1 MGKRLTWPG
10 NEANFTVLIVAESN
24 WLTFLE
30 LSRFRCRKLR
40 KLFFIEFKIFRPRD
54 GEDIS
59 EVCEGEERERE
70 EDGR

>member
-24 WLTFLE
+24 WLTFIE

-40 KLFFIEFKIFRPRD
+40 KLFH
-54 GEDIS
+54 
-59 EVCEGEERERE
+59 
-70 EDGR
+70 